1 MAAGSDAPAA
11 LPPARLARLK
21 RSRRS
26 ASHLPVAL
34 RTKALAQLLHH
45 HSPEPGS
52 TTTTTAPG
60 LPSPAPAPPAGDPNG
75 DRVELALWEA
85 EAAPEPAPEAG
96 PGCEELTLDHLLEI
110 VAQLEYHTH
119 PEDGVEICP
128 LFLLGCCFSG
138 ACCPQHHT
146 LLPYHWQLWQ
156 TASLPPGWLSVGPEA
171 HETLERLYSDPE
183 RTLVRASYR
192 GVAFDIDLVAMQ
204 VRNSP
209 SFTRVRRLGTSPAP
223 GAPFGT
229 SHVYYWR
236 ALGGWQPY
244 SQDALRQP
252 VPGPPAGPGAPP
264 GAALPRDLGAAD
276 PRAGLAPGA
285 RGGGGARLPAHLR
298 ALSQEPARV
307 AVPPGAGLAGAEPLP
322 VGQVQEEAE
331 PHEPADVP
339 GAAAAE
345 RASPLPRDVGGR
357 GAGHLQTQPGPPAV
371 GETRRPL
378 RAGQLLRPPGQLLP
392 PLRAPRRGRP
402 APRLPLQ
409 GAGGALGPGA
419 AGPAPAPGPGPRR
432 PGQRPVRLVRGQ
444 PERPPDLRG
453 LRQRPVLPLLPPPV
467 PRAGGGGDGG
477 LTGGGGGRTQES
489 CCRWRSEGS
498 SVIGLGWA
506 QQEVMSLGPTRL
518 PRVQQEVMSFYS
530 RL

>member
-192 GVAFDIDLVAMQ
+192 GVAFDIDLVAM
-204 VRNSP
+204 
-209 SFTRVRRLGTSPAP
+209 
-223 GAPFGT
+223 
-229 SHVYYWR
+229 
-236 ALGGWQPY
+236 
-244 SQDALRQP
+244 QDALRQP